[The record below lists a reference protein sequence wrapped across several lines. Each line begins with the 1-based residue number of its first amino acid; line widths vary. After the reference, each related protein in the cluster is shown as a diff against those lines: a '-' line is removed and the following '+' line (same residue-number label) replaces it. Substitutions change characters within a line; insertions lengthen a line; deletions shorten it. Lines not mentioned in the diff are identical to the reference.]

1 MSEARAEAPVTEGGH
16 FKDEI
21 LACLADGANVAQF
34 VSFSPGRSPRVR
46 HLALQAFEART
57 LRTIDEAVAALFERA
72 SSVNVRSF
80 DPRQPKS
87 NVFLYGLTEATEVAR
102 EVERLAADGL
112 FTIVNETIDVHDG
125 GVSGVCV
132 GGVIEFAPND
142 TPRCV
147 EKPGT
152 AAFPREMGL
161 RILETVY
168 GFRPDLDRYPND
180 VRVEFSI
187 HPLKRGVRHDHTI
200 VWEEERIDDLTLG
213 VAVAWPNR
221 FSRFIGDKAFGLLV
235 ADAVGLRVPATT
247 VFARALA
254 PFRFG
259 QRTGTNEPWVRT
271 CPVEQVPGRFT
282 TKHGW
287 VDPYRLLSLEDPD
300 GTAIP
305 SVIAQEGVDAIWSGA
320 TLPATGNEVII
331 EGVRG
336 TGEAFMLGKAAPD
349 QMPQPV
355 VADVKRLQQQATAAV
370 GTVRIEWVHDGEQAW
385 AVQMHRP
392 ETVVE
397 RGVIFPGT
405 PARQHRFDVEQGLEA
420 LRQLAERLRD
430 TGEGI
435 VLVGSVGVTS
445 HYGDILR
452 RARIPSRLERG
463 AASHV
468 EQLFEP
474 TRAE

>member
-1 MSEARAEAPVTEGGH
+1 MSDARAEAPTTEGGH
-16 FKDEI
+16 FKDEV
-21 LACLADGANVAQF
+21 LARLADSANVAQF
-34 VSFSPGRSPRVR
+34 VSFSPGHSPRVR
-46 HLALQAFEART
+46 HVALQALEQRT
-57 LRTIDEAVAALFERA
+57 PQTIDEAVAALFERA
-72 SSVNVRSF
+72 SSLNVRSF

-87 NVFLYGLTEATEVAR
+87 NVFLYGLTEATDVLR

-132 GGVIEFAPND
+132 GDVIEFAPND

-168 GFRPDLDRYPND
+168 GFRPNLDRYPND

-187 HPLKRGVRHDHTI
+187 HPLRRGVRHDHTI
-200 VWEEERIDDLTLG
+200 VWEEERVGNLTLD

-235 ADAVGLRVPATT
+235 ADVLGLRVPATT

-271 CPVEQVPGRFT
+271 SPVEQAPGRFT

-287 VDPYRLLSLEDPD
+287 IDPYRLLSLEDPD
-300 GTAIP
+300 GTVIA
-305 SVIAQEGVDAIWSGA
+305 SVIVQEGIDAMWSGA

-349 QMPQPV
+349 QMPQGV
-355 VADVKRLQQQATAAV
+355 VADVKQLQRQATAAL
-370 GTVRIEWVHDGEQAW
+370 GTVRLEWVHDGAQAW
-385 AVQMHRP
+385 VVQMHRP

-397 RGVIFPGT
+397 SGVIFPGK
-405 PARQHRFDVEQGLEA
+405 PLRQHRFNVEQGLEA
-420 LRQLAERLRD
+420 LRQLAERLRG

-435 VLVGSVGVTS
+435 VLVGAIGVTS

-452 RARIPSRLERG
+452 RAQIPSRLERP

-474 TRAE
+474 TQAE